1 MISLENLGG
10 KGLGAWGR
18 FGRLP
23 GRFLSPA
30 LKHGSTVA
38 SSKSGYL
45 RRAGRLSQKVMHDVS
60 MDIRQSEISPLISV
74 SQFAMI
80 DAEQMKDRGV
90 QIVDMHRAGG
100 PAFFVGLGQNR
111 FPVGIRDVVTVV
123 IRATVGDPRFD
134 STTGHPDRE
143 ASGMVVTTIVFGRQ
157 VSLAVNGSTE
167 FSTPDNQRV
176 FKETAS
182 LQVLDQAG
190 TTLINVFSL

>member
-10 KGLGAWGR
+10 KGLGSLDRVGLLHCR
-18 FGRLP
+18 V
-23 GRFLSPA
+23 LSPA

-38 SSKSGYL
+38 SSKCAYL
-45 RRAGRLSQKVMHDVS
+45 RSAARLSQKVMHDVP
-60 MDIRQSEISPLISV
+60 MDIRQSEISPLIPV
-74 SQFAMI
+74 GQFAMI

-100 PAFFVGLGQNR
+100 PAFFVGLGKNR
-111 FPVGIRDVVTVV
+111 FPIGIRDVVTVV

-134 STTGHPDRE
+134 STTSHPDRE
-143 ASGMVVTTIVFGRQ
+143 AAGMVVSTIVLGRQ
-157 VSLAVNGSTE
+157 VPLAVNGSTE

-176 FKETAS
+176 FEETAS

-190 TTLINVFSL
+190 ATLINVFSL